1 MIQNGIFSKN
11 LSLIEYGIV
20 EKFVGKKITPKKN
33 PGFLRGFCFEIVITM
48 GHIAV
53 TH

>member
-1 MIQNGIFSKN
+1 MGLWKN
-11 LSLIEYGIV
+11 LL
-20 EKFVGKKITPKKN
+20 EKRLHLRKN
-33 PGFLRGFCFEIVITM
+33 PGEIRGFCFEIVITM